1 VCARACV
8 CKRALME
15 PRVACVLAGA
25 VACDPQ
31 QRTLPTCAKSRRRCG
46 RAEPSPDA
54 DGASP
59 VPMQMWQ
66 ERAQSRC
73 NEVVGAQSRCRCGRG
88 EPSRRGSCAWPDG
101 EPAKSSSRRHRI
113 RRPLGR
119 SRRPGRRSTEREVHR
134 PVGELPVPRLRRRP
148 PSCRFRW
155 PTMLPKWRL
164 HFASLEAAS
173 SPLPRFS
180 ADRPGPGF
188 GLTGRRGTNDAP
200 SPHEQCRRFM
210 RWSYLVGAL
219 TVTACLAQH
228 SYFPLHPDLGFHAY
242 GWWPLSHMPGG
253 GDADRR
259 RHVRWSVAHAPV

>member
-1 VCARACV
+1 MGKVGDLGTNPSVTAGYFEGGHCGGRACASGV
-8 CKRALME
+8 GNAGVAGLGALRGPMVF
-15 PRVACVLAGA
+15 P
-25 VACDPQ
+25 
-31 QRTLPTCAKSRRRCG
+31 TL
-46 RAEPSPDA
+46 
-54 DGASP
+54 
-59 VPMQMWQ
+59 
-66 ERAQSRC
+66 
-73 NEVVGAQSRCRCGRG
+73 VGAQSRCRCGSTGRG

-188 GLTGRRGTNDAP
+188 GLTGRRGTNDAARNNVDDEMVV
-200 SPHEQCRRFM
+200 SGRRANCDGM
-210 RWSYLVGAL
+210 PRAALVFPAAPGPWLSCIRLVAV
-219 TVTACLAQH
+219 VT
-228 SYFPLHPDLGFHAY
+228 D
-242 GWWPLSHMPGG
+242 MPGG